1 MLQFAQRSRVLL
13 LRHIASE
20 IDLDIICGALPFE
33 ESAVT
38 KSVVHDVGGVRI
50 RLPRVEDLLVMKAI
64 AGRPKDLEDI
74 RGLLAAHSSVDVVEA
89 RGSIREFAIASSMP
103 DMLDEFDKLV
113 ERARER

>member
-1 MLQFAQRSRVLL
+1 M
-13 LRHIASE
+13 
-20 IDLDIICGALPFE
+20 
-33 ESAVT
+33 T